1 MKLPTLSYA
10 YFVAVIL
17 VALSAGCSFE
27 RDSDD
32 IETYFSRGPMVGN
45 SSDAGLYKHS
55 QSRGEWDYVATFH
68 GMADDLDL
76 CEDVVTSL
84 SAMFPNERYTCRL
97 LIE

>member
-1 MKLPTLSYA
+1 MKRPTLSYA
-10 YFVAVIL
+10 YIVAGIL
-17 VALSAGCSFE
+17 VTLSAGCSLE

-68 GMADDLDL
+68 GMADNLDL

-84 SAMFPNERYTCRL
+84 SVIFPNERYTCRL
-97 LIE
+97 LNE